1 MTHPNAGLHL
11 TGICL
16 VTINLTLIIMLSIV
30 HCSYIVALTATVTT
44 TDTDLQLGLN
54 NYQSMG
60 PMSERTPARNS
71 LRDHCVLSTTLWLIL
86 LLTVTVNYVVTYN

>member
-60 PMSERTPARNS
+60 PMSERTPVRNS
-71 LRDHCVLSTTLWLIL
+71 LRGPLCVEHYAVVNLTTDSHC
-86 LLTVTVNYVVTYN
+86 